1 MGVSQIHVTSCDNEV
16 YVTIEPPEDRLV
28 IITIVI
34 KVKVV
39 LYISLIK
46 L

>member
-1 MGVSQIHVTSCDNEV
+1 MGVSQIHVTSCDNKV

-39 LYISLIK
+39 LDIFLIK